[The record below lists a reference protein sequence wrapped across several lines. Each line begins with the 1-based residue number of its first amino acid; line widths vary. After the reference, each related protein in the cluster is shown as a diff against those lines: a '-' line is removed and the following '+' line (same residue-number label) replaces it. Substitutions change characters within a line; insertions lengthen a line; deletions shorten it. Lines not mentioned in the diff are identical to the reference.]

1 MKKLIYIFLCFSFVV
16 TAQTKPAKKTKA
28 GKKSNSTVTSN
39 VTEAEDIQPPPPADI
54 LLGSS
59 TPVEQINQE
68 EVFVIVEEMPEYPDG
83 QAAFDQDLKL
93 AMKQTKQ
100 TKEAKEKLFVK
111 FTVDKSGTI
120 KDPVVTQ
127 EGSCVDCKAALLE
140 GILKLK
146 KYRAGRQNGR
156 AVNVSLTVPV
166 AFNIN

>member
-28 GKKSNSTVTSN
+28 GKKSSSEVKSN
-39 VTEAEDIQPPPPADI
+39 VTEAEDSQPPPPQ
-54 LLGSS
+54 
-59 TPVEQINQE
+59 VFEQVIEE
-68 EVFVIVEEMPEYPDG
+68 EVFVIVEEMPEYPGG

-93 AMKQTKQ
+93 AMKQ

-127 EGSCVDCKAALLE
+127 EGNCVDCKAALLE